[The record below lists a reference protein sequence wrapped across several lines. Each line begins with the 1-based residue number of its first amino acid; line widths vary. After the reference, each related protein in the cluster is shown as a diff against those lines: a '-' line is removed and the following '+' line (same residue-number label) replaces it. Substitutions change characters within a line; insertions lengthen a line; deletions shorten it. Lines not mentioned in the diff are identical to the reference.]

1 VEPLPDPAPGSPLS
15 GYQKRLLV
23 FLSVATFFEGYDFI
37 ALTQILPN
45 FRADMGVG
53 RETAGQIVAL
63 INGGS
68 VIAYFLIRGADRWGR
83 RRVLTTTIAGY
94 TVMTFLSGLAPTP
107 WAFAVCQMFARIFL
121 IGEYATSMV
130 VAAEEFPAHRRG
142 LAIGVVA
149 AFSSFGAIVCA
160 GLVPVLLRTAYGWRT
175 VYFVAIFPLVTLAYA
190 RRGLKETRR
199 FTEQG
204 GAPPQRPLLHVW
216 GTPYH
221 KRVLQLGAVWFA
233 AYLATQSTV
242 TFWKDFAVTE
252 RGFTDAQ
259 VGAAI
264 STAAVVAL
272 PLVFLMTRLLD
283 VVGRRRSAAL
293 VFSLGAAATWCCY
306 TLHGRAP
313 LTVALVFGIFAAS
326 ASSPILNALSTE
338 LFPTD
343 IRAEG
348 FAWANSVLGRVAL
361 VLSPLV
367 VGHLAGRLGWGP
379 VVRSTAIFNLVTIAL
394 IYWLLPETKGRPLEQ
409 TAAL

>member
-1 VEPLPDPAPGSPLS
+1 
-15 GYQKRLLV
+15 
-23 FLSVATFFEGYDFI
+23 
-37 ALTQILPN
+37 
-45 FRADMGVG
+45 
-53 RETAGQIVAL
+53 
-63 INGGS
+63 
-68 VIAYFLIRGADRWGR
+68 
-83 RRVLTTTIAGY
+83 
-94 TVMTFLSGLAPTP
+94 
-107 WAFAVCQMFARIFL
+107 
-121 IGEYATSMV
+121 MV

-204 GAPPQRPLLHVW
+204 GAPAKRPLLHVW
-216 GTPYH
+216 GTPHH

-283 VVGRRRSAAL
+283 VLGRRRSAAL
-293 VFSLGAAATWCCY
+293 VFSLGAAATWSCY

-343 IRAEG
+343 IRADG

-394 IYWLLPETKGRPLEQ
+394 IYWLLPETKGRPLEE